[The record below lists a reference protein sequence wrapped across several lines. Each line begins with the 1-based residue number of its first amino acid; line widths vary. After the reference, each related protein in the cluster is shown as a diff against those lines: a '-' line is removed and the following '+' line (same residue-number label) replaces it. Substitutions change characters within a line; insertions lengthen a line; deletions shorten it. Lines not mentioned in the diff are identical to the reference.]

1 MISLKEHSKTTGQI
15 EILLKKGFKN
25 LSYEELV
32 RLEELGNEVADF
44 EKEHYTIPAPETL
57 SEMIEL
63 RMYELKL
70 NQKSLAERMGI
81 SPAKLSL
88 ILNGKQEPDLFF
100 LKQCKKV
107 LNIPAEFIL
116 EHA

>member
-1 MISLKEHSKTTGQI
+1 MKNQYSKTTS
-15 EILLKKGFKN
+15 ELELLLKKGFNN
-25 LSYEELV
+25 LSPEEIGTLKS
-32 RLEELGNEVADF
+32 LSNKVAVF
-44 EKEHYTIPAPETL
+44 EKEHSAIPAPETL

-70 NQKSLAERMGI
+70 NQKSLAERTGI

-100 LKQCKKV
+100 L
-107 LNIPAEFIL
+107 
-116 EHA
+116 

>member
-1 MISLKEHSKTTGQI
+1 MTSELEL
-15 EILLKKGFKN
+15 LLKRGFNNLSPEEIVTLKN
-25 LSYEELV
+25 LS
-32 RLEELGNEVADF
+32 NNVALF
-44 EKEHYTIPAPETL
+44 EKEHYAIPAPESLT
-57 SEMIEL
+57 EMIEL

-116 EHA
+116 EYA